1 MHRTMGTAKSTLVL
15 VSLAF
20 LLGGG
25 AAAQTSSAH
34 KGRKVR
40 VPDERAGTIIAR
52 AESALEKKDYAA
64 AEPMLKDAVADDPDD
79 YRAWYDLGF
88 LYNATGRT
96 SEAVEAYRKSVAANP
111 QVFETTLNLGLLL
124 ARTHDPEAEDVLRK
138 ATQLKPDVKAN
149 EGLAQAWVS
158 LGHLTEQKD
167 SKGALAAYRE
177 AAKLQPKDPEPL
189 LSTGLL
195 LEQEGKLEEAEKEY
209 LRAAELDPKSVD
221 ATLGLANIY
230 QKTGRLPEADAA
242 LHKYIQLQP
251 GNATA
256 YFQLGR
262 VLAAE
267 HKRYDAIEVYE
278 AGLKL
283 QPEESTAQ
291 RELAALYDIAGKFDK
306 AQALFRKLLTFNGN
320 DAEARAGLGAA
331 LLHAHNNIEAQD
343 ELLQAIRLNPRLADA
358 YSDLALAASENK
370 NYELAIR
377 ALDQRAK
384 LLEDNAGTYFL
395 RATAYDN
402 LRDHQHA
409 AENYRQFLRVANG
422 RFPDQEWQARHRLKA
437 IEPKK

>member
-1 MHRTMGTAKSTLVL
+1 
-15 VSLAF
+15 
-20 LLGGG
+20 
-25 AAAQTSSAH
+25 
-34 KGRKVR
+34 
-40 VPDERAGTIIAR
+40 
-52 AESALEKKDYAA
+52 
-64 AEPMLKDAVADDPDD
+64 
-79 YRAWYDLGF
+79 LGF

-96 SEAVEAYRKSVAANP
+96 SEAVEAYRKSVAADP
-111 QVFETTLNLGLLL
+111 HVFESTLNLGLML
-124 ARTHDPEAEDVLRK
+124 ARTHDPEAASILRK
-138 ATQLKPDVKAN
+138 ATQLKPDTKPN
-149 EGLAQAWVS
+149 EGLARAWIS
-158 LGHLTEQKD
+158 LGHLTEEKD
-167 SKGALAAYRE
+167 PQGALAAYRE
-177 AAKLQPKDPEPL
+177 AAKLQPRDPEPV

-195 LEQEGKLEEAEKEY
+195 LEQQGKLGEAEKEY
-209 LRAAELDPKSVD
+209 LRAAELDPGSVD
-221 ATLGLANIY
+221 ATVGLANIY
-230 QKTGRLPEADAA
+230 QKTGRMPDADAA
-242 LHKYIQLQP
+242 LHRYTQLEP
-251 GNATA
+251 GNAAA

-262 VLAAE
+262 VLVAE
-267 HKRYDAIEVYE
+267 HKRYDAIETYE

-283 QPEESTAQ
+283 QPEDSTAQ
-291 RELAALYDIAGKFDK
+291 RELAALYDIAGRFDK
-306 AQALFRKLLTFNGN
+306 AEALFRKLIALNGN

-331 LLHAHNNIEAQD
+331 LLHAHKNVEAQD

-409 AENYRQFLRVANG
+409 AENYHAFLRVANG